1 MKKGRK
7 IVYLAGFLFS
17 ISLALTSY
25 INSSFLETYINEYCV
40 SALYIISSLVTIWG
54 FFEMPKILVRLG
66 NRLTAFILGI
76 SIFLS
81 LILLATGDKIS
92 VIIPAFIL
100 YFVSTNLIIAS
111 LDIFVEDFSKS
122 SSVGRVRG
130 IYLMIINSAWV
141 IAQIVSSSIIM
152 QTFFRGIYLF
162 SALFMVLFSII
173 FIFSLRNFKD
183 PKYKKIPVLKTARFF
198 AQNKNVSKIYAINL
212 ILKFFYAWM
221 VIYTPIYLH
230 EYLGF
235 DWDKI
240 GVIFSIM
247 LLPFVILDAPLGRL
261 SDKIGEKKML
271 IAGFAISALATLTIP
286 FVNDPKF
293 IIWAGILFMTRV
305 GAATVEVMSE
315 SYFFKVISEENADAI
330 NFFRN
335 TTPVSYVI
343 APLLAIPVL
352 FIAPSFGYL
361 FFVLGLILLYG
372 LFVALRI
379 KDVK

>member
-352 FIAPSFGYL
+352 FIAPSFRYL